1 MRALVSLKLALA
13 LLFVPVVVA
22 TETVDQASI
31 TESRIGDVRIGPG
44 DDKSGYESIEYRTN
58 SLSLENR
65 QGVEADLVSIA
76 TKTQLGLPDPKA
88 FQEFSPDAKQ
98 IALGRKLFFDRR
110 LSRNKTMSCAI
121 CHIPEQGF
129 TNNELKRPVGFE
141 GRSVQRNAPTLLN
154 VVFKPRLFA
163 DAREGKLSQQ
173 AWSPLL
179 APNEMN
185 NPSVGS
191 VIEQLTDDQD
201 YLQQFNAAFG
211 EPANMINVGQALA
224 QYQQSLVT
232 GDSRF
237 DRWYFKKN
245 TQALDSQEIAGFEL
259 FNGKAGCTSCHL
271 IEKSTALFTDNQLHN
286 TGVGYQASMLGGP
299 EKVQVQLAPGL
310 TAEIDQSYIRQV
322 GGEKINDVGRY
333 EVTQDP
339 QDRWQYLTPSLRNV
353 AITAPYMHNGEFLTL
368 RSVVEFYNRG
378 GQDNKQLSPMIR
390 PLELSSEEIDAL
402 VAFMKTLTGGNV
414 KTLINDAFAFPVGD
428 PS

>member
-1 MRALVSLKLALA
+1 MRRVLGIKLTLVLLFIA
-13 LLFVPVVVA
+13 LLPINLVV
-22 TETVDQASI
+22 
-31 TESRIGDVRIGPG
+31 GDVRIGPG
-44 DDKSGYESIEYRTN
+44 DHKGGYESSEYQTN

-65 QGVEADLVSIA
+65 QGIEADLLSIA
-76 TKTQLGLPDPKA
+76 TETQLGLPDPKA
-88 FQEFSPDAKQ
+88 FQEFLPDAKQ

-110 LSRNKTMSCAI
+110 LSRNQTMSCAM

-173 AWSPLL
+173 VWSPLL
-179 APNEMN
+179 ASNEMN

-191 VIEQLTDDQD
+191 VIEQLMSDPD
-201 YLQQFNAAFG
+201 YREQFNVAFG
-211 EPANMINVGQALA
+211 EQANMINVGQALT

-232 GDSRF
+232 GNSQF
-237 DRWYFKKN
+237 DRWYFEKN
-245 TQALDSQEIAGFEL
+245 TNALDSQEIAGFEL
-259 FNGKAGCTSCHL
+259 FRGKAGCTSCHL
-271 IEKSTALFTDNQLHN
+271 IGENTAMFTDQQLHN
-286 TGVGYQASMLGGP
+286 TGVGYQASMRAEP
-299 EKVQVQLAPGL
+299 EKVRVQLAPGL
-310 TAEIDQSYIRQV
+310 TTEVEQSLIRQV

-339 QDRWQYLTPSLRNV
+339 QDRWQYMTPSLRNV

-368 RSVVEFYNRG
+368 SSVVEFYNRG
-378 GQDNKQLSPMIR
+378 GQYNKQLSPSIK
-390 PLELSSEEIDAL
+390 PLGLSSDEISAL
-402 VAFMKTLTGGNV
+402 VAFMQTLTGGNV
-414 KTLINDAFAFPVGD
+414 RVLINDAFAFPVGD

>member
-1 MRALVSLKLALA
+1 MRGLVCLKLALV
-13 LLFVPVVVA
+13 LLFVVSTIRNSVA
-22 TETVDQASI
+22 D
-31 TESRIGDVRIGPG
+31 DVRIGPG
-44 DDKSGYESIEYRTN
+44 DHKGGYESSEYQTD

-65 QGVEADLVSIA
+65 QGTEADLLSIA
-76 TKTQLGLPDPKA
+76 SETQLGLPDPKA

-110 LSRNKTMSCAI
+110 LSRNQTMSCAM

-141 GRSVQRNAPTLLN
+141 GRSVQRNAPTLFN

-173 AWSPLL
+173 VWSPLL

-191 VIEQLTDDQD
+191 VIEQLMDDQD
-201 YLQQFNAAFG
+201 YREQFNAAFG
-211 EPANMINVGQALA
+211 EQANMINVGQALA

-232 GDSRF
+232 GNSQF
-237 DRWYFKKN
+237 DRWYFDKN

-259 FNGKAGCTSCHL
+259 FNGKAGCKSCHL
-271 IEKSTALFTDNQLHN
+271 IGKNTAMFTDQQLHN
-286 TGVGYQASMLGGP
+286 TGVGYQASMLGSP
-299 EKVQVQLAPGL
+299 EKVTVQLAPGL
-310 TAEIDQSYIRQV
+310 TAEVEQTLIRQV

-339 QDRWQYLTPSLRNV
+339 QDRWQYMTPSLRNV

-368 RSVVEFYNRG
+368 NSVVEFYNRG
-378 GQDNKQLSPMIR
+378 GQYNKQLSPLIR
-390 PLELSSEEIDAL
+390 PLGLNSDEISAL

-414 KTLINDAFAFPVGD
+414 RLLINDAFAFPVGD